1 MQHEQQ
7 AGKGGLMAKKPAA
20 RDTEQYIHTST
31 RRLNLPTEQT
41 ATTMSDDDRR
51 PVQHVPDTRAVDD
64 DPVLAWNRRPP
75 PPQSAE
81 GGGHEGHAAH
91 PLYIREKV
99 HPAAFVKLLQ
109 GKGDQ
114 PSLFADFNGLPSADA
129 AYEWYQHAANWS
141 NRLIHGESVRVMASL
156 LARENMAGKVQL
168 IYFDPPYGM
177 GYKSNFQV
185 SVNSRETP
193 EKAEGRPHDTRTIR
207 AFRDTY
213 ERGIHSYLD
222 LTLEKLILMRELLTD
237 SGSLFMQIGDEN
249 VHRAAVLL
257 DEVFGAENRLAT
269 IPYATTGGSSSK
281 TLPSVADYLLW
292 YAKDKE
298 TVRYHQLYERLSRA
312 EKVEHM
318 SWHAMVELND
328 GTTRTLTDEECRNP
342 DDVLPAGS
350 RIFRRRS
357 LDSQGTS
364 KTGRSEP
371 YIWNGISY
379 PCPTG
384 RQWSVSMEG
393 LDRLAE
399 NDRLIAVD
407 EEATLCWKRYEDEVP
422 GRRINNIWQ
431 SQKQAKDKRYVV
443 QTADS
448 VIERCILMA
457 TDPGDLVFDPTC
469 GSATTALA
477 AERWGRRWITCD
489 TSPVA
494 VSIARQ
500 RLATAVFPYW
510 TLADSADGARQE
522 AELSGQ
528 PPVDPPE
535 GGWGNDP
542 AAGFVYERVPQ
553 VSASVLAYDLD
564 PDPIMLVDQPRRKRA
579 VTRVTSPMTVES
591 EQPWA
596 TVIPLEGSDDESVVA
611 HDDFLEAVQAA
622 LLNHTVKGGRDSADI
637 TIRALEPWPGDSSGH
652 LLAFKA
658 VYTVDSGAAE
668 HTAAVMVAAEDVTV
682 PAEMIR
688 EAAREITDSA
698 ERADLLLTVAY
709 AYAADAPAKVGR
721 IQVARAQ
728 MNRDLMIRDLSDE
741 TGHEAFVI
749 IGEPD
754 VEISQLPDGRI
765 TVEVKGYD
773 TFDPATG
780 NAAAGGPDDVACWMI
795 DTDHDGESFFAR
807 RIHFPGAQNDRQIK
821 KLLKELGKGADD
833 AELQALTAMRSA
845 PFNPPEQARIA
856 VKIITSTGMEMTTIR
871 PTT

>member
-1 MQHEQQ
+1 MIQSWLGI
-7 AGKGGLMAKKPAA
+7 A
-20 RDTEQYIHTST
+20 
-31 RRLNLPTEQT
+31 
-41 ATTMSDDDRR
+41 
-51 PVQHVPDTRAVDD
+51 
-64 DPVLAWNRRPP
+64 RPP
-75 PPQSAE
+75 PPYDS
-81 GGGHEGHAAH
+81 GHAAH

-109 GKGDQ
+109 GKGEQ

-156 LARENMAGKVQL
+156 LARENMTGQVQM

-257 DEVFGAENRLAT
+257 DEVFGAENRVAT
-269 IPYATTGGSSSK
+269 IPFATTSSSSSK

-292 YAKDKE
+292 YAKDEK
-298 TVRYHQLYERLSRA
+298 TVEYHQLYEPLSRA
-312 EKVEHM
+312 EQIGHM
-318 SWHAMVELND
+318 SSYAMLELADGRIRGLTAEERRDPDRHFPND
-328 GTTRTLTDEECRNP
+328 
-342 DDVLPAGS
+342 S
-350 RIFRRRS
+350 RLFRRVG
-357 LDSQGTS
+357 LTSQGVST
-364 KTGRSEP
+364 TGRSEP
-371 YIWNGISY
+371 YVWNDKEY
-379 PCPTG
+379 PCDPA
-384 RQWSVSMEG
+384 RHWAISHEG
-393 LDRLAE
+393 LDRLA
-399 NDRLIAVD
+399 DLGRLAAV
-407 EEATLCWKRYEDEVP
+407 EGGSLSWKRYENEVP
-422 GRRINNIWQ
+422 GRRINNMW
-431 SQKQAKDKRYVV
+431 SQQAYASDQRYVV
-443 QTADS
+443 QTATS

-469 GSATTALA
+469 GSATTATA
-477 AERWGRRWITCD
+477 AEKWGRRWITCD

-522 AELSGQ
+522 AELSGND
-528 PPVDPPE
+528 PADPPE
-535 GGWGNDP
+535 GGWGDDP
-542 AAGFVYERVPQ
+542 AAGFVYERAPQ

-579 VTRVTSPMTVES
+579 VTRVASPLTVES

-611 HDDFLEAVQAA
+611 HDDFLEAVQSA

-658 VYTVDSGAAE
+658 IYTVDSGVAE

-709 AYAADAPAKVGR
+709 AYAADAPPKVGR

-728 MNRDLMIRDLSDE
+728 MNRDLMIRELSDE

-754 VEISQLPDGRI
+754 IEISSDPSGRI

-807 RIHFPGAQNDRQIK
+807 RIHFPGASNDRQIK
-821 KLLKELGKGADD
+821 KLLKELGKNADN
-833 AELQALTAMRSA
+833 AELEALTAMRSA
-845 PFNPPEQARIA
+845 PFDPPERAQIA
-856 VKIITSTGMEMTTIR
+856 VKIITATGMEMTTIR

>member
-1 MQHEQQ
+1 
-7 AGKGGLMAKKPAA
+7 
-20 RDTEQYIHTST
+20 
-31 RRLNLPTEQT
+31 
-41 ATTMSDDDRR
+41 
-51 PVQHVPDTRAVDD
+51 
-64 DPVLAWNRRPP
+64 
-75 PPQSAE
+75 
-81 GGGHEGHAAH
+81 
-91 PLYIREKV
+91 V

-109 GKGDQ
+109 GKGEQ

-156 LARENMAGKVQL
+156 LARENMTGQVQM

-257 DEVFGAENRLAT
+257 DEVFGAENRVAT
-269 IPYATTGGSSSK
+269 IPFATTSSSSSK

-292 YAKDKE
+292 YAKDEK
-298 TVRYHQLYERLSRA
+298 TVEYHQLYEPLSRA
-312 EKVEHM
+312 EQIGHM
-318 SWHAMVELND
+318 SSYAMLELADGRIRGLTAEERRDPDRHFPND
-328 GTTRTLTDEECRNP
+328 
-342 DDVLPAGS
+342 S
-350 RIFRRRS
+350 RLFRRVG
-357 LDSQGTS
+357 LTSQGVST
-364 KTGRSEP
+364 TGRSEP
-371 YIWNGISY
+371 YVWNDKEY
-379 PCPTG
+379 PCDPA
-384 RQWSVSMEG
+384 RHWAISHEG
-393 LDRLAE
+393 LDRLA
-399 NDRLIAVD
+399 DLGRLAAV
-407 EEATLCWKRYEDEVP
+407 EGGSLSWKRYENEVP
-422 GRRINNIWQ
+422 GRRINNMW
-431 SQKQAKDKRYVV
+431 SQQAYASDQRYVV
-443 QTADS
+443 QTATS

-469 GSATTALA
+469 GSATTATA
-477 AERWGRRWITCD
+477 AEKWGRRWITCD

-522 AELSGQ
+522 AELSGND
-528 PPVDPPE
+528 PADPPE
-535 GGWGNDP
+535 GGWGDDP
-542 AAGFVYERVPQ
+542 AAGFVYERAPQ

-579 VTRVTSPMTVES
+579 VTRVASPLTVES

-611 HDDFLEAVQAA
+611 HDDFLEAVQSA

-658 VYTVDSGAAE
+658 IYTVDSGVAE

-709 AYAADAPAKVGR
+709 AYAADAPPKVGR

-728 MNRDLMIRDLSDE
+728 MNRDLMIRELSDE

-754 VEISQLPDGRI
+754 IEISSDPSGRI

-807 RIHFPGAQNDRQIK
+807 RIHFPGASNDRQIK
-821 KLLKELGKGADD
+821 KLLKELGKNADN
-833 AELQALTAMRSA
+833 AELEALTAMRSA
-845 PFNPPEQARIA
+845 PFDPPERAQIA
-856 VKIITSTGMEMTTIR
+856 VKIITATGMEMTTIR